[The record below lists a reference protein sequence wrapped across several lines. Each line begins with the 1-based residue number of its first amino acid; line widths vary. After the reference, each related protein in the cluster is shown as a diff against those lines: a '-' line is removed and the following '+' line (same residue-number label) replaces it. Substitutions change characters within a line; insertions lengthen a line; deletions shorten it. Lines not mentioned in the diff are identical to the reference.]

1 MILKTARFVLLA
13 AALWLG
19 AGTAA
24 HALDLR
30 DVLERTRV
38 SPPDRVAFRETRH
51 NPLLREPLELTG
63 YLEYPQAGQLRK
75 VVESPFQESML
86 VDGDT
91 IELVRDG
98 RTRRVSLKNRKSMLS
113 MLQSIESLLAGNT
126 EMLERLFELEL
137 TGTAE
142 NWQLRLT
149 PIAARLA
156 KQLDRLTVC
165 GGERAINE
173 IRFDMQNGEW
183 QHLEIIQ
190 APAEP

>member
-1 MILKTARFVLLA
+1 MFLKTARFALLTA
-13 AALWLG
+13 TLWLG
-19 AGTAA
+19 VGTPAQ
-24 HALDLR
+24 ALELS

-38 SPPDRVAFRETRH
+38 SPPDRVNFKETRH
-51 NPLLREPLELTG
+51 NPLLKEPLELTG
-63 YLEYPQAGQLRK
+63 YLEYPQVGQLRK

-86 VDGDT
+86 VAGDT

-98 RTRRVSLKNRKSMLS
+98 RTRRVSLRNQESMLT
-113 MLQSIESLLAGNT
+113 MLQSIESLLAGDT
-126 EMLERLFELEL
+126 EMLERLFELQL
-137 TGTAE
+137 TGTAD

-165 GGERAINE
+165 GGERAIDE

-183 QHLEIIQ
+183 QRLEIIQ
-190 APAEP
+190 AAAEP

>member
-1 MILKTARFVLLA
+1 MFVSAARLALLA
-13 AALWLG
+13 ATLWFG
-19 AGTAA
+19 AGPAA
-24 HALDLR
+24 QALELS

-38 SPPDRVAFRETRH
+38 SPPDRVNFKETRH
-51 NPLLREPLELTG
+51 NPLLKEPLELTG
-63 YLEYPQAGQLRK
+63 YLEYAQVGQLRK

-98 RTRRVSLKNRKSMLS
+98 RTRRVSLRNRKSMLT

-137 TGTAE
+137 AGTAD

-156 KQLDRLTVC
+156 KQLNQLTVC
-165 GGERAINE
+165 GGGRAIND

-190 APAEP
+190 TPSEP